1 MHQIAL
7 RCQDLTIGEL
17 SPAPHGEILLDS
29 ASCEGPTFAK
39 CLCAIWTHGVQGL
52 QTIGN
57 QAGDEFMTSTQIEV
71 KDYRYFAGNQW
82 RKAADDQFFE
92 VHEPYSG
99 QLFAR
104 VAAGS
109 RADAKAAVDAAA
121 TAFPAWAD
129 STPAT
134 RANLF
139 LKASEI
145 VRRRR
150 TEIAEI
156 LARET
161 GSTISFSTFQMDLV
175 AATLQQV
182 AGWVYLP
189 HGEVLATNQPGTH
202 SIGVRRPLGV
212 CASFTPWNGANIL
225 SWRAVISPV
234 AAGNTVVVKPSE
246 FAPVSAGIM
255 LAEVAEEAG
264 FPAGVINVVTHAPG
278 AAAAIADEFFDRPE
292 VRVINLIGGV
302 KTARMLSE
310 RAGRTLKRTVL
321 ELGGFNPMI
330 ILDDVDMDYAV
341 RTATFGSFFHQG
353 QICLNTRR
361 IIIQR
366 KIADEF
372 LEKFA
377 ARTKTL
383 PSGDPQ
389 DPKTIIGPLITP
401 AAVKLVDDRV
411 KEAVAKG
418 AMLHTG
424 GAFEG
429 QIYQPTILSNV
440 ALDTAIANEETF
452 GPVVVVEAVDTPEEA
467 VAAANRTLYGLTSS
481 ILAGNTYKAFEL
493 APKVLAGIVNV
504 NSPTVNDEIHAPMG
518 GVRDSGWGR
527 TGPRSL
533 DDFSDLIWINSH
545 SGQRLYPF

>member
-1 MHQIAL
+1 MSTSEVRTYKYFVDNEWRSA
-7 RCQDLTIGEL
+7 QDN
-17 SPAPHGEILLDS
+17 A
-29 ASCEGPTFAK
+29 
-39 CLCAIWTHGVQGL
+39 V
-52 QTIGN
+52 
-57 QAGDEFMTSTQIEV
+57 
-71 KDYRYFAGNQW
+71 
-82 RKAADDQFFE
+82 FE

-99 QLFAR
+99 RIFAR

-109 RADAKAAVDAAA
+109 RADARIAVDAAA
-121 TAFPAWAD
+121 KAFAKWSETPPAEKA
-129 STPAT
+129 
-134 RANLF
+134 RLF
-139 LKASEI
+139 LKAAEI

-150 TEIAEI
+150 SEIAEG

-161 GSTISFSTFQMDLV
+161 GSTISFATFQMDLV

-182 AGWVYLP
+182 AGWVFLP
-189 HGEVLATNQPGTH
+189 KGEVLETNLPGTH

-212 CASFTPWNGANIL
+212 VASFTPWNGANVL

-255 LAEVAEEAG
+255 VAEVAEEAG
-264 FPAGVINVVTHAPG
+264 FPAGVINVLTHAPG
-278 AAAAIADEFFDRPE
+278 AAGAIADEFFERPE

-302 KTARMLSE
+302 KTARMLAE

-366 KIADEF
+366 KIYDEF
-372 LEKFA
+372 LKKFV
-377 ARTKTL
+377 ARTNTL
-383 PSGDPQ
+383 PAGDPL
-389 DPKTIIGPLITP
+389 DPKTIIGPVITS
-401 AAVKLVDDRV
+401 AAVKLIDERV
-411 KEAVAKG
+411 KEAVARG
-418 AMLHTG
+418 AKVHA
-424 GAFEG
+424 GAKYEG
-429 QIYQPTILSNV
+429 QIYYPTILTDV
-440 ALDTAIANEETF
+440 PLDAAIANEETF
-452 GPVVVVEAVDTPEEA
+452 GPVVVVEAVGTPEEA
-467 VAAANRTLYGLTSS
+467 VDAANRTMYGLTSS
-481 ILAGNTYKAFEL
+481 ILAGNTYKAFEM

-533 DDFSDLIWINSH
+533 DDFSDVIWINSH
-545 SGQRLYPF
+545 TGQRQYPF

>member
-1 MHQIAL
+1 
-7 RCQDLTIGEL
+7 
-17 SPAPHGEILLDS
+17 
-29 ASCEGPTFAK
+29 
-39 CLCAIWTHGVQGL
+39 
-52 QTIGN
+52 
-57 QAGDEFMTSTQIEV
+57 MTSTQTDV
-71 KDYRYFAGNQW
+71 KEYSYFAGNQW
-82 RKAADDQFFE
+82 RKAADNQFFE

-99 QLFAR
+99 KLFAR
-104 VAAGS
+104 VAAGT
-109 RADAKAAVDAAA
+109 RADGRAAVDAAA
-121 TAFPAWAD
+121 KAYPGWAAT
-129 STPAT
+129 TPAEKA
-134 RANLF
+134 RLF
-139 LKASEI
+139 LKAAEI

-150 TEIAEI
+150 NEIAEI

-161 GSTISFSTFQMDLV
+161 GSTISFATFQQDLV

-189 HGEVLATNQPGTH
+189 KGELLETNAPGSH
-202 SIGVRRPLGV
+202 SISVRRPLGV
-212 CASFTPWNGANIL
+212 VASFTPWNGANVL

-246 FAPVSAGIM
+246 FAPVSAGVM

-264 FPAGVINVVTHAPG
+264 FPAGVINVVTHGPG
-278 AAAAIADEFFDRPE
+278 AAGAIADEFFDRPE

-302 KTARMLSE
+302 KTARMLAE
-310 RAGRTLKRTVL
+310 RAGRLLKRTVM

-361 IIIQR
+361 IIVQR
-366 KIADEF
+366 KIYEEF
-372 LEKFA
+372 LAKFA
-377 ARTKTL
+377 ARTNTL
-383 PSGDPQ
+383 PAGDPL
-389 DPKTIIGPLITP
+389 DPKTIIGPIITRD
-401 AAVKLVDDRV
+401 AVKLIDSRV

-418 AMLHTG
+418 AEAHTG
-424 GAFEG
+424 ARFDG
-429 QIYQPTILSNV
+429 QIYYPTILTDVPLN
-440 ALDTAIANEETF
+440 AAIANEETF
-452 GPVVVVEAVDTPEEA
+452 GPVVVVEPVDSPDDA
-467 VAAANRTLYGLTSS
+467 IAAANRTMYGLTSS
-481 ILAGNTYKAFEL
+481 ILSGNTYKAFEM

-533 DDFSDLIWINSH
+533 DDFSDVIWINSH
-545 SGQRLYPF
+545 SGQNQYPF

>member
-1 MHQIAL
+1 MKSAQI
-7 RCQDLTIGEL
+7 DVKEYGY
-17 SPAPHGEILLDS
+17 
-29 ASCEGPTFAK
+29 F
-39 CLCAIWTHGVQGL
+39 VQ
-52 QTIGN
+52 
-57 QAGDEFMTSTQIEV
+57 
-71 KDYRYFAGNQW
+71 NQW
-82 RKAADDQFFE
+82 RKTADNKFFD
-92 VHEPYSG
+92 VHEPYSRKI
-99 QLFAR
+99 FAR

-109 RADAKAAVDAAA
+109 RADARIAVDAAA
-121 TAFPAWAD
+121 KAFPAWAET
-129 STPAT
+129 TPAE
-134 RANLF
+134 RAHLF
-139 LKASEI
+139 LKAAEI

-150 TEIAEI
+150 SEIAET

-161 GSTISFSTFQMDLV
+161 GSTISFSTFQQDLV

-182 AGWVYLP
+182 AGWVFLP
-189 HGEVLATNQPGTH
+189 KGEVLESNLPGTH

-212 CASFTPWNGANIL
+212 VASFTPWNGANVL

-278 AAAAIADEFFDRPE
+278 AAGAIADEFFERSE

-302 KTARMLSE
+302 KTARMLAE
-310 RAGRTLKRTVL
+310 RAGRLLKRTVM

-361 IIIQR
+361 IIVQR
-366 KIADEF
+366 KIYGEF
-372 LEKFA
+372 LAKFV
-377 ARTKTL
+377 ARTQSL
-383 PSGDPQ
+383 PAGDPL
-389 DPKTIIGPLITP
+389 DPKTIIGPIISRD
-401 AAVKLVDDRV
+401 AAKMVDDRV
-411 KEAVAKG
+411 KEAVARGGK
-418 AMLHTG
+418 LHLG
-424 GAFEG
+424 GKYDG
-429 QIYQPTILSNV
+429 QIYYPTILTDV
-440 ALDTAIANEETF
+440 PLDAVIAKEETF
-452 GPVVVVEAVDTPEEA
+452 GPVVVVEAVDTPEDA
-467 VAAANRTLYGLTSS
+467 IAAANRTMYGLTSS
-481 ILAGNTYKAFEL
+481 ILAGNTYKAFEM

-533 DDFSDLIWINSH
+533 DDFSDVIWINSH
-545 SGQRLYPF
+545 SGQRQYPF